1 MHTATRGI
9 LLAGAASIAASLL
22 LPNPAFAEVNHT
34 AGMPAK
40 CYQWP
45 VERLDIA
52 WMTGKTAHTDQLL
65 VTDGSPCRDIN
76 VREVLDV
83 DRKPTCRTL
92 RVVYSSTGRKGKWHR
107 TCKSWTVLWRGATEG
122 EPFTI
127 ESKGRP
133 ASVQVRS

>member
-1 MHTATRGI
+1 MNTATRGI
-9 LLAGAASIAASLL
+9 LLAGTAALLASFVA
-22 LPNPAFAEVNHT
+22 PNPALAQT

-52 WMTGKTAHTDQLL
+52 WMVGQTAHTDPVR
-65 VTDGSPCRDIN
+65 VTDGSPCRDVN
-76 VREVLDV
+76 VRGVLNV

-92 RVVYSSTGRKGKWHR
+92 RVVFGATGVKGNWHR
-107 TCKSWTVLWRGATEG
+107 TCKNWVVLWHGATEG
-122 EPFTI
+122 DTFTI

-133 ASVQVRS
+133 STVGVRS